1 MLGNRFEYKTGK
13 SAIPMTR
20 HAKKRKEEFESRAG
34 ELSPLACGIC
44 SENKFEEISNID
56 RYSFFFPTGICT
68 TCGNIQQTVGL
79 QQNGTVLVIERSG
92 CRELFPEDV
101 IR

>member
-34 ELSPLACGIC
+34 VLSPLACGIC
-44 SENKFEEISNID
+44 SENKFEEISNIE
-56 RYSFFFPTGICT
+56 F
-68 TCGNIQQTVGL
+68 
-79 QQNGTVLVIERSG
+79 
-92 CRELFPEDV
+92 
-101 IR
+101 